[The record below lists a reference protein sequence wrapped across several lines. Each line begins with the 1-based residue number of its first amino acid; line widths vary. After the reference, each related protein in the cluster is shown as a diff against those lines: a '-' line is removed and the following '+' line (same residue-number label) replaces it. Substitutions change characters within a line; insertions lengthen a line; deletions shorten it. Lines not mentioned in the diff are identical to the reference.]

1 LDRLEPVDA
10 AKVALADTVNT
21 AAVIVLGIVE
31 MVRGKIS
38 AKDNLGGPVAILRMA
53 SQVAERG
60 WQDLLNLMCQLSLTL
75 GLMNLLPLPVL
86 DGGTIVTC
94 LIEGL
99 RRKPLRLKTQIA
111 IQNVGVAL
119 IGSLFIF
126 ITANDLLRWA
136 GH

>member
-1 LDRLEPVDA
+1 VM
-10 AKVALADTVNT
+10 
-21 AAVIVLGIVE
+21 GIEE
-31 MVRGKIS
+31 MVRGKLS
-38 AKDNLGGPVAILRMA
+38 ARDNLGGPVAILRMA

-75 GLMNLLPLPVL
+75 GLMNLLPVPVL

-119 IGSLFIF
+119 IGSLFLF
-126 ITANDLLRWA
+126 ITANDLLRWM
-136 GH
+136 GR